1 MVTKEYFGSFADGTV
16 YAYTLKNQAGMA
28 VTLLTRGATVQKIC
42 VPVNGKTVDICL
54 GFDTIEEYL
63 ADTCYL
69 GVVVGRNCNRIGGS
83 RFPLN
88 GKTVVLPANEG
99 ENQLHGGPVGFNSR
113 IWAAKAGENSVTFTH
128 HSPDGEGG
136 YPGNVALS
144 VTYTLDEDNGL
155 RLDYTATPDQD
166 TVVNLTNHTYFNLNG
181 GGSVG
186 EHILQ
191 LDADTYTPV
200 NDQLIPT
207 GEIAPVEGTAFDFR
221 TPKALGQDMGKVG
234 LYDNNFCLKGTGL
247 RKVATLQGKKLTME
261 VETTCPGMQ
270 VYSATFGAPKTGKGG
285 AAYEGNCF
293 VCLETQAYPDALNHP
308 NFPSTLVPAGGLYH
322 ETTVYRVKPTK

>member
-113 IWAAKAGENSVTFTH
+113 IWAAKAGENSVTFTY

-191 LDADTYTPV
+191 LDADAYTPV
-200 NDQLIPT
+200 NAQLIPT
-207 GEIAPVEGTAFDFR
+207 GEIAPVDGTAFDFR
-221 TPKALGQDMGKVG
+221 TPKALGRDMGKIG

-247 RKVATLQGKKLTME
+247 RKVATLQGKELTME

-285 AAYEGNCF
+285 AAYDGNCF

-308 NFPSTLVPAGGLYH
+308 NFPSTLVPAGGLYCQ
-322 ETTVYRVKPTK
+322 TTVYRVKPNK